1 MGEGKNGRQYQD
13 TVFRAYFNDE
23 GRLRE
28 LAGALHGRSYAAE
41 EELRIVTLEGTFLSQ
56 LKNDISFLLAGRY
69 LIFIEHQST
78 ENANMA
84 LRCLY
89 YICEQF
95 RKDIEAKRLYRN
107 KRILLPA
114 PEFHVFYTGEKETP
128 ETERMKLSDAYIE
141 SGEEIHLE
149 LKVTLHN
156 VVYGEEKKLLQK
168 SRALREYSLFI
179 AKIKENTAAGMARP
193 QAIREAIR
201 YCETHDVMRE
211 FLQAHER
218 EVVDMVDFEWNQE
231 EYENAIRE
239 EGLERGKAMV
249 VLGMLKE
256 KMPLETIARVS
267 DLSLDK
273 IKEVGKLHRLL

>member
-1 MGEGKNGRQYQD
+1 M
-13 TVFRAYFNDE
+13 
-23 GRLRE
+23 
-28 LAGALHGRSYAAE
+28 
-41 EELRIVTLEGTFLSQ
+41 
-56 LKNDISFLLAGRY
+56 
-69 LIFIEHQST
+69 ST
-78 ENANMA
+78 KWMFVRVVYN
-84 LRCLY
+84 
-89 YICEQF
+89 
-95 RKDIEAKRLYRN
+95 
-107 KRILLPA
+107 
-114 PEFHVFYTGEKETP
+114 GEKETP
-128 ETERMKLSDAYIE
+128 ETERMKLSDAYLE

-156 VVYGEEKKLLQK
+156 VVYGEEKKLLKK
-168 SRALREYSLFI
+168 SRALREYSLFM
-179 AKIKENTAAGMARP
+179 AKLKENTAAGMARP

-239 EGLERGKAMV
+239 EGIEQGLERGLAQGREQGLERGLAQGREQGMETGKAMV

-256 KMPLETIARVS
+256 KLPLETIARVS

-273 IKEVGKLHRLL
+273 IKEVGRLHSLL

>member
-1 MGEGKNGRQYQD
+1 M
-13 TVFRAYFNDE
+13 
-23 GRLRE
+23 
-28 LAGALHGRSYAAE
+28 
-41 EELRIVTLEGTFLSQ
+41 
-56 LKNDISFLLAGRY
+56 
-69 LIFIEHQST
+69 ST
-78 ENANMA
+78 KWMFV
-84 LRCLY
+84 R
-89 YICEQF
+89 
-95 RKDIEAKRLYRN
+95 
-107 KRILLPA
+107 
-114 PEFHVFYTGEKETP
+114 VVYTGEKEMP
-128 ETERMKLSDAYIE
+128 ETERMKLSDAYLE

-239 EGLERGKAMV
+239 EGIEQGLVQGREQGMETGKAMM

-256 KMPLETIARVS
+256 KLPLETIARVS

-273 IKEVGKLHRLL
+273 IKEVGRLHSLL